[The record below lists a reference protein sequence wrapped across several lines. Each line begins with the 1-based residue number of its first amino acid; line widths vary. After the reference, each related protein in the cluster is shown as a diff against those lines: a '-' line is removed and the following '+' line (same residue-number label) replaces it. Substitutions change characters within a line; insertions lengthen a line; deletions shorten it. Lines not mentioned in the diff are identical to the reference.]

1 MASKAIVIDEQDNVA
16 TLIGEAE
23 PGQEIA
29 LTGTGAGGTI
39 KVTASVPYGHK
50 VALGAI
56 EKGQQVTKYG
66 HSIGAATA
74 DIGPGDHV
82 HIHNMESNRG
92 RGDLAG
98 APQS

>member
-1 MASKAIVIDEQDNVA
+1 MASKAIVINEQDNVA

-23 PGQEIA
+23 AGQEIA
-29 LTGTGAGGTI
+29 LTGAGAGGTI
-39 KVTASVPYGHK
+39 KVAGSVPYGHK

-56 EKGQQVTKYG
+56 GEGEQVTKYG

-74 DIGPGDHV
+74 NIGPGEHV

-92 RGDLAG
+92 RGDLAAG
-98 APQS
+98 PA